1 MQFEKPEDAEDWLA
15 RITVILLVTAI
26 ISLPIVGGVMWLLI
40 DAPTWSLAVAVAV
53 ILVLTTMLAFA
64 PDAEESEPEPD
75 NSYWKRAD
83 RPTSVVG
90 WAKRIGM
97 IWLTWSGMGVV
108 VNILIL
114 GLVFDAS
121 DTVKGIAA
129 ILLLPL
135 AILVETFD
143 LVEDD
148 PEQPERRDRQST
160 TTDAVARQ
168 TYE

>member
-1 MQFEKPEDAEDWLA
+1 
-15 RITVILLVTAI
+15 
-26 ISLPIVGGVMWLLI
+26 
-40 DAPTWSLAVAVAV
+40 
-53 ILVLTTMLAFA
+53 
-64 PDAEESEPEPD
+64 
-75 NSYWKRAD
+75 
-83 RPTSVVG
+83 
-90 WAKRIGM
+90 
-97 IWLTWSGMGVV
+97 MGVV